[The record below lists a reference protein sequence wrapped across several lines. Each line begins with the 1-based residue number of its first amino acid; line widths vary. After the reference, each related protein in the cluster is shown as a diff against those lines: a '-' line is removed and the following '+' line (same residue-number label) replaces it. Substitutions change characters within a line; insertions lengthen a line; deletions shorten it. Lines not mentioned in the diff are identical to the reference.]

1 MTELNLALVVPA
13 ELNPNGITVRLKGS
27 QNDPLIHAG
36 DLCSVLGV
44 SNVTAVRDTI
54 GKLDADEVSF
64 WDNVPETPR
73 EGRPSTY
80 DKAYVTESGF
90 YKIVLTSRAENAKP
104 FRNWVCREVL
114 PCIRKHG
121 CYPALAEQPVA
132 SDLGSTLS
140 LILQHLQRQP
150 LQIVQRPMQLIDP
163 REFTL
168 RCWPEASDRALQN
181 IVRRMD
187 ANYRSSVG
195 RPAPQEGSDPRG
207 RLMCEP
213 EHLPCLMQAIG
224 HHWRREHPSQE
235 PEFDFERN

>member
-1 MTELNLALVVPA
+1 MVELNLALVVPA
-13 ELNPNGITVRLKGS
+13 ELNPAGVTVRLKGS

-44 SNVTAVRDTI
+44 SNATAVRDTI
-54 GKLDADEVSF
+54 GKLDPDEVSF
-64 WDNVPETPR
+64 WDIIPETPR

-121 CYPALAEQPVA
+121 CYPAPADQPPIPDMGV
-132 SDLGSTLS
+132 TLN
-140 LILQHLQRQP
+140 LILRHLQQP
-150 LQIVQRPMQLIDP
+150 SQMIQRPIQLIDP

-168 RCWPEASDRALQN
+168 RCWPEASDRSLQN
-181 IVRRMD
+181 VVRRMD
-187 ANYRSSVG
+187 ALYRSTVG
-195 RPAPQEGSDPRG
+195 RPAPQEGGDPRS
-207 RLMCEP
+207 RLMCEM
-213 EHLPCLMQAIG
+213 EHLPCLMQAISYY
-224 HHWRREHPSQE
+224 WRREHPSQE